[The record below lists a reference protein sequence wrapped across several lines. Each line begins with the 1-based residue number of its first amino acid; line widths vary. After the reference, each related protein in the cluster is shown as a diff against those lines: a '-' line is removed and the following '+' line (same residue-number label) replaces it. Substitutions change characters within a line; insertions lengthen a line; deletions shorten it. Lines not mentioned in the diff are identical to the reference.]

1 MKYPFQP
8 EILDALPE
16 ELAELYRGLED
27 ALLMEICSRLKLRDE
42 LNEITVQDI
51 KALRAHGIDLKEI
64 EKAIRQTTGISEKK
78 LNELID
84 DVVKRNQKYYTEVI
98 DLARVTQP
106 DVLVNATTID
116 AIRRQTQDVFRNITA
131 SMGFLVDAGRT
142 MLPPAKA
149 YQWALDAATLK
160 VESGAISYGQAIKDA
175 VRQLAS
181 GGLRVIDYES
191 GHRDHVDVAARRA
204 VMTGV
209 SQLCGKY
216 TEQAAEYLET
226 PYYEVSA
233 HAGARDVPGRSP
245 WASHKEWQGKVYST
259 RSGDIYPNIYE
270 VCGLGAVDGLEGVNC
285 RHRRNVWVE
294 GVSERTYTD
303 EQLSHIDD
311 GFGCT
316 FDGKTYTAYEATQEQ
331 RKVERTIRKLKREK
345 AAYSA
350 AGLTDEEQA
359 VNIKLRRLNAKYKA
373 FSKAAG
379 LPEQRE
385 RMKVLYEN

>member
-1 MKYPFQP
+1 MPKYPFTP
-8 EILDALPE
+8 ELLDAMPE

-27 ALLMEICSRLKLRDE
+27 TLLTEICSRLKLRDE
-42 LNEITVQDI
+42 LNEVTVQDI
-51 KALRAHGIDLKEI
+51 KALRSHGIDLKEI
-64 EKAIRQTTGISEKK
+64 EKAIRKTSGISEAK
-78 LNELID
+78 LNTLLD
-84 DVVKRNQKYYTEVI
+84 DVVERNQKYYTELI
-98 DLARVTQP
+98 DLAHITQP
-106 DVLVNATTID
+106 ETMVSVEDTW
-116 AIRRQTQDVFRNITA
+116 AIYEQTKQTLRNITR
-131 SMGFLVDAGRT
+131 SMGFLVNAGRT

-160 VESGAISYGQAIKDA
+160 VESGAISYGPAIKDA
-175 VRQLAS
+175 VRELAS
-181 GGLRVIDYES
+181 GGLRVVDYES

-270 VCGLGAVDGLEGVNC
+270 VCGLGAVDGLEGANC

-303 EQLSHIDD
+303 EQLAHIDD
-311 GFGCT
+311 GLGCT
-316 FDGKTYTAYEATQEQ
+316 FEGKTYTAYEATQEQ

-345 AAYSA
+345 TAYSA

-385 RMKVLYEN
+385 RMKVLY